1 MGNTAWEKVG
11 KQTRNQTGRQSGGH
25 GGEGCF
31 LLFFFSL
38 LFPRRAVSG
47 LQQKCGGSDAK
58 YFYLGQSPV
67 MHASPRV
74 THRPSPSI
82 RKEVV
87 REGTGPVVGKLKISL
102 RRGGSPS
109 KGGPA
114 SSKSKL
120 LAKDV

>member
-1 MGNTAWEKVG
+1 MGKVG
-11 KQTRNQTGRQSGGH
+11 NKLETKLGNKVGDTVAKDV
-25 GGEGCF
+25 
-31 LLFFFSL
+31 FFFSL
-38 LFPRRAVSG
+38 LFPRRVVSG
-47 LQQKCGGSDAK
+47 PQQKCGGSVAN
-58 YFYLGQSPV
+58 YFYIGQSPV
-67 MHASPRV
+67 MHAIPRG

-109 KGGPA
+109 KTAWGPA